1 MTDNDKVAS
10 YLRRAT
16 LDLRA
21 ARQRIHELEADP
33 IAIVSTACRLPG
45 GIDTPEGFWDVLAA
59 GEERLSGFP
68 EDRGWEL
75 AGLYHPDPDHPG
87 TTYVRK
93 GGFLERAGEF
103 DAAFFGISPRE
114 AAAMDPQQRLLLET
128 CWELVEH
135 AGLDPHALRGTETGV
150 FLGVARHGYGEAGG
164 LAEDTEGYAVTGA
177 APSVAS
183 GRIAYTLGL
192 EGPAI
197 TLDTACSSSLVALHL
212 AVTSLRRGECGMA
225 IVGGAAVMAGPEVF
239 IDFAR
244 QRALAPDGRSK
255 AFGAGADGFGF
266 GEGVAVLLLERLSD
280 AQRNGHTVHAVI
292 RGTGIN
298 QDGASNGLSAPSRT
312 AQRKV
317 IEQALANA
325 GVAPGDVDAVEA
337 HGTGTTLG
345 DPIEAHALLDT
356 YGQHHSTQRPLWL
369 GSAKSN
375 IGHTQAAAGAV
386 GVLKMVLALQH
397 ERLPRTLHAEEP
409 SPHIDWSSGA
419 VALLAEERDWPRGD
433 RPRYAAVSG
442 IGISGTNAHVV
453 LQEAPEPQETQET
466 QESGETGE
474 TGERTPQ
481 SVTPQ
486 SPVPLVVSA
495 RTDQALRAQAE
506 RLSAVVAD
514 TAVELPDLGF
524 SLATARARHEHR
536 AVVLAGSREAALLGM
551 REVAAGRARAQGTA
565 ESRGRSAVFLFPGQ
579 GSQWAGMAADLLA
592 WSPVFAEAIQACDE
606 AMAPWQDWSVAA
618 VLRQEPGAP
627 GLDRVDVVQPAL
639 FAVMVSLAAL
649 WRSYGVEPA
658 AVAGHSQGEIAAAH
672 VAGVLT
678 LEDAARLVVLRSRLL
693 RSVAGQGAMA
703 AVALDEAT
711 VRELIEPYADAVEVA
726 AVNGPASV
734 VVSGEPEAVR
744 SFVAACADQGVRAR
758 TIDVDYASHSAQM
771 EQVREELAEAL
782 RDLRPARARVPFY
795 STVTSRLM
803 EGGELDAHYWYR
815 NLREPVRFHDVVRL
829 LAAAHHDAFIEVSPH
844 PVLAATVEE
853 TLEAQGRE
861 AAEAVAVG
869 TLRRDAPG
877 PESFLTSVATAHV
890 RGVDVRWQPAFA
902 DARRIPLPA
911 YPFQR
916 KHYWTSAA
924 APARGG
930 AGEVTYRV
938 AWTPLTAAEG
948 ADPRGTWLVVTP
960 ADAPAW
966 AGPLVT
972 ALRDAGGTPLE
983 CVLEPGL
990 SRAEAGAAL
999 TAATA
1004 GTTGLRGV
1012 VSLLAADES
1021 DHRGRAGVPA
1031 GAVATLTLLQ
1041 ALGDVGVEAPLW
1053 CLTQGAVQTPE
1064 DDGIGSFAQ
1073 SAVHGLGR
1081 VAGLELGQRW
1091 GGVLDLP
1098 RDAAGAAGTT
1108 GADQALL
1115 DRVPG
1120 ILAGGRAVE
1129 DHLAVRADGLYGR
1142 RLVRAHQAA
1151 AAGGPG
1157 WRPHGTVLVTGA
1169 DSPIGERL
1177 AQWAADGGAEHLVL
1191 VGEAGEGLLS
1201 ALRDG
1206 TTTVTCCAADEDAL
1220 RAALEAA
1227 PYDVSTVLHAATR
1240 LEFGPVL
1247 ETDPEDF
1254 AATVH
1259 AKTGPALTLARVL
1272 EGRPVEREIHCSSV
1286 AGVWGGAG
1294 MAGYAA
1300 GSACLDA
1307 FAAHRRAQGHP
1318 STAVAWSP
1326 WALPDAPRTAA
1337 QPAAQRGLRGLT
1349 ADRALTAL
1357 QSVLDSGEIAVA
1369 VSDVDWPAF
1378 AAGYGA
1384 ARPTALFGEIAEAR
1398 EAAEPTA
1405 APAAPDSGPAAE
1417 LAAHLAGLPPAEQED
1432 LLITV
1437 VGEAT
1442 AAVLGHDSAQDV
1454 NGRRAFT
1461 ELGLD
1466 SLGAVQLRKRLAA
1479 ATGLRLPASL
1489 VFDHPTITRLARHLL
1504 SRLAAGPR
1512 PESTAVVPGTAAN
1525 AEQEPIAVVGIGCRF
1540 PGGIGSPEELWRAVV
1555 DGLDLTGELPRDRG
1569 WDLEA
1574 LCHPDP
1580 DHPGTSYADRG
1591 GFLTDAAGFDAEF
1604 FGITPR
1610 EALAMDPQ
1618 QRLMLEAAWE
1628 AVERGGID
1636 PEQLRGSRVGVFV
1649 GSNGQSYMP
1658 LLESEAARVEGY
1670 QGLGN
1675 SASVLSGRLA
1685 YVFGWQGPAITVDT
1699 ACSSSLV
1706 GIHLA
1711 MRALRGGECAMAL
1724 AGGVTVIS
1732 DPYTFVDFSR
1742 QRGLAADGRCKPFS
1756 AQADGFGLAEGAGA
1770 LLLEPLSRARELG
1783 HPVLAVL
1790 RGSAVNQDGAS
1801 NGLAA
1806 PNGPAQ
1812 EEVIRQALADAR
1824 LSAADIDVVEAHGTG
1839 TRLGD
1844 PIEAGALLATYGTDR
1859 ARPLALGS
1867 VKSNIGH
1874 TQAAAGV
1881 AGVIKMVLAMRHG
1894 VIPRSLHAE
1903 ELSPEIDWSAGT
1915 IQVQRENE
1923 DWPRGP
1929 RVRRAGVSSFG
1940 VSGTNAHLVLEEAPA
1955 DPAEPPADPAEAPA
1969 GSGLA
1974 AGAVAL
1980 PLSARTRS
1988 AVTAQARA
1996 LAELLRTSPQ
2006 TSLADTARTLAA
2018 GRARFDIRAAVLAD
2032 DREALCA
2039 ALDALAAGEAAADV
2053 VTPRTAA
2060 DRKAVLVFPGQ
2071 GSQWTGMAVDLLDH
2085 SEVFAASMAACAA
2098 ALAPYIDWDLLATLR
2113 GDGPKDAFER
2123 PDVVQPLLF
2132 AVMVSLAELWRAHG
2146 VEPAAVIGHSQGEIA
2161 AACVAGALTLDTAAK
2176 VVALRSKVLR
2186 ELNGQGGMASVT
2198 ASPDELEAALAPW
2211 DGRLSVAAV
2220 NGPRSLVV
2228 AGEAT
2233 ALDEFLASPQA
2244 EQMSPRRIAVGYG
2257 SHSPQVE
2264 QVEQQLADTL
2274 GTVQA
2279 RSAAVPFCS
2288 TVTGGPLDT
2297 AGLDAAYWYRNL
2309 RGTVRLDAAVRH
2321 LMGQGFDT
2329 FIEVSPHPVLLSGI
2343 EETAE
2348 DLGRD
2353 VVTRASLRR
2362 DRPGARTLLRNLLEA
2377 QADGLPVD
2385 LRPAVGP
2392 GGTAELPTYP
2402 FEHTHYWPRP
2412 RRSRGDAGALGMD
2425 AVAHPVLS
2433 TALEIPDGGYVLTG
2447 RIALGDQPWL
2457 ADHAVG
2463 GTPLFPGSALVDLAL
2478 TAGRHAGTPALEEL
2492 VLAAPLVLGP
2502 ATAVRVTVGAPADNG
2517 TRTVDVHARDARTPD
2532 APWTRHATGVLGEAA
2547 APPATSQ
2554 AWPPPG
2560 AEPID
2565 LEAAYARLAD
2575 RGYAYGP
2582 AFRALRAAWQR
2593 GEEVFAEAELPAA
2606 AGPAEADGGYLLHPV
2621 LLDAAAQTLGLS
2633 SLADREGVFLPFSW
2647 NGTTL
2652 YASGATTIRVTA
2664 APADGDAMSLSVT
2677 DPAGAPVAQVSAV
2690 TVRPADGT
2698 PRHGDGEETGA
2709 DDLYQLSWRP
2719 LPETG
2724 GTAVRCATV
2733 GGGLPELGKDHPD
2746 LAALAAAVAAGEPEP
2761 EAVYVQCRPW
2771 QAADPAGSVRESVL
2785 HAAGLVRDWLDAPER
2800 TGRLVFLTRRAV
2812 STGPADT
2819 GADPAQAA
2827 VWGLVRS
2834 AQAESPGNFV
2844 LVDLAD
2850 GDGTAP
2856 ADLVRIPAVLD
2867 HPQTAL
2873 RGDLALVPRLSST
2886 RAAAAL
2892 LPPRSPARLEPAG
2905 TSLDALAFT
2914 ATPDAG
2920 RQPGPGEVRVE
2931 LRATGVNF
2939 RDVLIALGMYPG
2951 AAVMGTE
2958 GAGVVTATGP
2968 DVTGITAGDR
2978 VMGLFEGAFGPVA
2991 VTDHRLVA
2999 PVPQGWST
3007 TEAAALPIAFT
3018 TAHYALH
3025 DLAGL
3030 RPGQTVLVHAAAT
3043 GVGMAAVRLARLA
3056 GAEVFATASPAKH
3069 DILRGLGL
3077 DDDHIASSREAGF
3090 GERFRS
3096 VSGGRGMD
3104 VVVNSLTGALLDESA
3119 ELLADGGAFVEM
3131 GKTDLRDPEQF
3142 RGRYL
3147 PFDLADAGPDRLGA
3161 ILSEVAALVTDGKV
3175 GRLPVTAWPLQRASA
3190 ALQHMST
3197 GRHTG
3202 KLVLVQPAPLDPD
3215 GTVLV
3220 TGGTGTLARLLARHL
3235 VTEHGV
3241 RHLLLLGRRGP
3252 AAPGAAQF
3260 EVELAG
3266 LGATVTTLAC
3276 DVSDRAALAAV
3287 LDGIPAAH
3295 PLTGVVHTAG
3305 VLADG
3310 LAASV
3315 GPDALAEVFAPKA
3328 DAAWHLHE
3336 LTQGRELS
3344 FFALFG
3350 SGASVLAGPGQG
3362 AYAAANAALDALARY
3377 RQARGL
3383 PATSLGWGLWEE
3395 ASGLTGALDERD
3407 TRRMARAGMRPLPTA
3422 RALALFDLAIR
3433 RGDPVLY
3440 PLRLD
3445 TSRPQGHSGS
3455 PEVLRGLLHTP
3466 LRQAAREQS
3475 GGDGLAARLAPL
3487 PRPDRLAAL
3496 TEAVRAQ
3503 AAAVAGYDTAESVP
3517 PGRPFRELG
3526 FDSLASVELRNR
3538 LGAAAGL
3545 RLPSTLVFDHPTPEA
3560 VAAYVDGRLFA
3571 DASGSPEA
3579 DPRRPGAAALEH
3591 LAALEAALDGWR
3603 DTTGVTE
3610 DAAGERRAIE
3620 ARLTALLGRWGATG
3634 GGGDSRTA
3642 VDDVDDEELFELL
3655 DQRFGEGNEGR

>member
-1 MTDNDKVAS
+1 MTDNDKVAT

-33 IAIVSTACRLPG
+33 IAIVGTACRLPG
-45 GIDTPEGFWDVLAA
+45 GIDTPEAFWDVLAA

-68 EDRGWEL
+68 DDRGWDL

-87 TTYVRK
+87 TTYVRT
-93 GGFLERAGEF
+93 GAFLERAGDF

-128 CWELVEH
+128 CWELAEN

-150 FLGVARHGYGEAGG
+150 FLGVARHGYGDARGA
-164 LAEDTEGYAVTGA
+164 AEDTEGYAVTGA

-212 AVTSLRRGECGMA
+212 AVASLRRGECRLA

-239 IDFAR
+239 VDFAR

-280 AQRNGHTVHAVI
+280 ARRNGHTVHAVV

-298 QDGASNGLSAPSRT
+298 QDGASNGLSAPSRA

-317 IEQALANA
+317 VEQALANA
-325 GVAPGDVDAVEA
+325 GVGPGEVDAVEA

-345 DPIEAHALLDT
+345 DPIEAHALLDA
-356 YGQHHSTQRPLWL
+356 YGRHHSPERPLWL

-386 GVLKMVLALQH
+386 GVLKMVLALRH

-409 SPHIDWSSGA
+409 SPHVDWSSGA
-419 VALLAEERDWPRGD
+419 LALLAEERPWPRGD
-433 RPRYAAVSG
+433 RPRYAAVSAF
-442 IGISGTNAHVV
+442 GISGTNAHVI
-453 LQEAPEPQETQET
+453 LQEAPEPQEA
-466 QESGETGE
+466 
-474 TGERTPQ
+474 GERAAPQ
-481 SVTPQ
+481 PVTPQ
-486 SPVPLVVSA
+486 RPVPLVVSA
-495 RTDQALRAQAE
+495 RSEQALRAQAE

-514 TAVELPDLGF
+514 PAVDLPDLGF
-524 SLATARARHEHR
+524 SLAVSRARHEHR
-536 AVVLAGSREAALLGM
+536 AVVLAGSRDSALPGM
-551 REVAAGRARAQGTA
+551 REVAAGRARLGGTV
-565 ESRGRSAVFLFPGQ
+565 ESGARSAVFLFPGQ
-579 GSQWAGMAADLLA
+579 GSQWAGMGADLLS
-592 WSPVFAEAIQACDE
+592 WSPVFDEAIRACDE

-672 VAGVLT
+672 VAGILT

-693 RSVAGQGAMA
+693 RSLAGQGAMA
-703 AVALDEAT
+703 AVALDEAA
-711 VRELIEPYADAVEVA
+711 VRDLLGPYGDGIEVA

-734 VVSGEPEAVR
+734 VVSGGPGAVR
-744 SFVAACADQGVRAR
+744 SFVAGCADRGVRAR

-771 EQVREELAEAL
+771 EQVREELVTAL
-782 RDLRPARARVPFY
+782 RDLRPARARVPFH
-795 STVTSRLM
+795 STVTCRLVDG
-803 EGGELDAHYWYR
+803 EELDAQYWYR
-815 NLREPVRFHDVVRL
+815 NLREPVRLHDAVRL
-829 LAAAHHDAFIEVSPH
+829 LAAGHHDTFIEVSPQ
-844 PVLAATVEE
+844 PVLAATVGE
-853 TLEAQGRE
+853 TLEAEGRE
-861 AAEAVAVG
+861 PGEAVALG
-869 TLRRDAPG
+869 TLRRGTPG
-877 PESFLTSVATAHV
+877 PESFLTSVASAHV
-890 RGVDVRWQPAFA
+890 AGVDVRWQPAFA
-902 DARRIPLPA
+902 DARRVPLPT

-916 KHYWTSAA
+916 RHYWTSAA
-924 APARGG
+924 APARG
-930 AGEVTYRV
+930 AGGVTYRV
-938 AWTPLTAAEG
+938 AWTPLPAAEG
-948 ADPRGTWLVVTP
+948 ADARGTWLVVTP
-960 ADAPAW
+960 AAAPAW
-966 AGPLVT
+966 AGPLLT
-972 ALRDAGGTPLE
+972 ALRDGGGTPLE
-983 CVLEPGL
+983 CVLGPDAD
-990 SRAEAGAAL
+990 RAGAAAAL

-1012 VSLLAADES
+1012 LSLLAADES

-1041 ALGDVGVEAPLW
+1041 ALGDAGVEAPLW

-1073 SAVHGLGR
+1073 CAVHGLGR

-1091 GGVLDLP
+1091 GGVVDLP
-1098 RDAAGAAGTT
+1098 RDADEAGG
-1108 GADQALL
+1108 ALL
-1115 DRVPG
+1115 ARVPG
-1120 ILAGGRAVE
+1120 ILAGGRAAE
-1129 DHLAVRADGLYGR
+1129 DHLAVRAGGLYGR
-1142 RLVRAHQAA
+1142 RLVRAHTPAA
-1151 AAGGPG
+1151 EEGDG

-1169 DSPIGERL
+1169 DSPIGQRL
-1177 AQWAADGGAEHLVL
+1177 ARWAADGGADHLIL
-1191 VGEAGEGLLS
+1191 VGEADEELLS
-1201 ALRDG
+1201 ALRESG
-1206 TTTVTCCAADEDAL
+1206 TTVTRSAADEDAL
-1220 RAALEAA
+1220 RAAVEAA
-1227 PYDVSTVLHAATR
+1227 PHDVTAVLHAATR
-1240 LEFGPVL
+1240 LEFAPVL
-1247 ETDPEDF
+1247 ETDPDDF

-1259 AKTGPALTLARVL
+1259 AKTGPALALSRVL
-1272 EGRPVEREIHCSSV
+1272 AGRPVEREIHCSSV

-1294 MAGYAA
+1294 MSGYAA

-1326 WALPDAPRTAA
+1326 WTLPDAPRGTAG
-1337 QPAAQRGLRGLT
+1337 PAAQRGLRGLT

-1357 QSVLDSGEIAVA
+1357 RSVLDSGESAVA

-1384 ARPTALFGEIAEAR
+1384 VRPTALFAEIAEAR
-1398 EAAEPTA
+1398 EAAAPAA
-1405 APAAPDSGPAAE
+1405 APAGPGSGPAAA
-1417 LAAHLAGLPPAEQED
+1417 LTARLTGLSPAEQEKE
-1432 LLITV
+1432 LITV

-1442 AAVLGHDSAQDV
+1442 AAVLGHDSARDV
-1454 NGRRAFT
+1454 GGRRAFT

-1489 VFDHPTITRLARHLL
+1489 VFDHPTVTRLARHLL
-1504 SRLAAGPR
+1504 SRLAVGPGG
-1512 PESTAVVPGTAAN
+1512 ENTAVATGNARNTRDTRN
-1525 AEQEPIAVVGIGCRF
+1525 AEQEPIAVVAMGCRF

-1555 DGLDLTGELPRDRG
+1555 DGRDLTSELPRDRG

-1580 DHPGTSYADRG
+1580 GHPGTSYADRG

-1618 QRLMLEAAWE
+1618 QRLMLEVAWE
-1628 AVERGGID
+1628 TVERGGID
-1636 PEQLRGSRVGVFV
+1636 PELLRGSRVGVFV

-1756 AQADGFGLAEGAGA
+1756 ARADGFGLAEGAGA

-1844 PIEAGALLATYGTDR
+1844 PIEAGALLATYGAER
-1859 ARPLALGS
+1859 GRPLALGS

-1881 AGVIKMVLAMRHG
+1881 AGVIKTVLAMRHG
-1894 VIPRSLHAE
+1894 VLPRSLHAE

-1915 IQVQRENE
+1915 IRVQRENE
-1923 DWPRGP
+1923 DWPRGA

-1940 VSGTNAHLVLEEAPA
+1940 VSGTNAHVVLEEAPA
-1955 DPAEPPADPAEAPA
+1955 DPAAPGGPA
-1969 GSGLA
+1969 GRPA
-1974 AGAVAL
+1974 AGALTADAVAL

-1988 AVTAQARA
+1988 ALAAQARA
-1996 LAELLRTSPQ
+1996 LAELLRTSPG
-2006 TSLADTARTLAA
+2006 TSLADTARTLAS
-2018 GRARFDIRAAVLAD
+2018 GRARFDIRAGVLGD
-2032 DREALCA
+2032 DRESVCA
-2039 ALDALAAGEAAADV
+2039 ALDALAAGETVADV
-2053 VTPRTAA
+2053 VPPRTAA
-2060 DRKAVLVFPGQ
+2060 ARRAVLVFPGQ
-2071 GSQWTGMAVDLLDH
+2071 GSQWAGMAGDLLER
-2085 SEVFAASMAACAA
+2085 SAVFAASMAACAA
-2098 ALAPYIDWDLLATLR
+2098 ALAPYTDFDLLATVR
-2113 GDGPKDAFER
+2113 GDGPEDALTR
-2123 PDVVQPLLF
+2123 PDVLQPLLF

-2146 VEPAAVIGHSQGEIA
+2146 VEPAAVVGHSQGEIA

-2186 ELNGQGGMASVT
+2186 ELTGQGGMASVT
-2198 ASPDELEAALAPW
+2198 ASPDELGTALTPW

-2233 ALDEFLASPQA
+2233 ALEEFLASPRA
-2244 EQMSPRRIAVGYG
+2244 AGMNPRRIAVGYG

-2264 QVEQQLADTL
+2264 RVERQLADAL
-2274 GTVQA
+2274 GTVDA

-2288 TVTGGPLDT
+2288 TVTAGPLDT

-2309 RGTVRLDAAVRH
+2309 RGTVRLEEAVRH
-2321 LMGQGFDT
+2321 LLDQGFDT
-2329 FIEVSPHPVLLSGI
+2329 FVEVSPHPVLLPGI

-2348 DLGRD
+2348 SLGRD
-2353 VVTRASLRR
+2353 VVTLASLRR
-2362 DRPGARTLLRNLLEA
+2362 DRPGARTFLRSLLQAR
-2377 QADGLPVD
+2377 ADGLPVD
-2385 LRPAVGP
+2385 LGPAVGP

-2402 FEHTHYWPRP
+2402 FEHTSYWPRP
-2412 RRSRGDAGALGMD
+2412 RRTRGDATALGMD

-2433 TALEIPDGGYVLTG
+2433 TALEVPDGGYVLTG

-2463 GTPLFPGSALVDLAL
+2463 GTTLFPGSALVDLAL
-2478 TAGRHAGTPALEEL
+2478 TAGRHAGTPAVEEL
-2492 VLAAPLVLGP
+2492 VLSAPLVPGP
-2502 ATAVRVTVGAPADNG
+2502 ATAVRVTVGAAAPDG
-2517 TRTVDVHARDARTPD
+2517 TRTVDVHARDTRTPD
-2532 APWTRHATGVLGEAA
+2532 AAWTHHATGLLGEAA
-2547 APPATSQ
+2547 APPTAPET
-2554 AWPPPG
+2554 WPP
-2560 AEPID
+2560 ADARPID
-2565 LEAAYARLAD
+2565 LDAAYARLAD

-2593 GEEVFAEAELPAA
+2593 GEEVYAEAGLPAA
-2606 AGPAEADGGYLLHPV
+2606 AQAPTAGGRDAAGPPAAGDEGYLLHPV

-2633 SLADREGVFLPFSW
+2633 PLAGREGAFLPFSW
-2647 NGTTL
+2647 SGTTL
-2652 YASGATTIRVTA
+2652 YASGATTVRVTA
-2664 APADGDAMSLSVT
+2664 APVGDDAMSLSVT
-2677 DPAGAPVAQVSAV
+2677 DPTGAPVARVGAL
-2690 TVRPADGT
+2690 TVRPADGA
-2698 PRHGDGEETGA
+2698 PRHGDGQEAGA

-2719 LPETG
+2719 LPETSAA
-2724 GTAVRCATV
+2724 AVSCATL
-2733 GGGLPELGKDHPD
+2733 GGGLPGLGKDHPD

-2761 EAVYVQCRPW
+2761 DAVFVRCRPW
-2771 QAADPAGSVRESVL
+2771 RAADPAASVRESVL
-2785 HAAGLVRDWLDAPER
+2785 HAAGLVRAWLDAPER
-2800 TGRLVFLTRRAV
+2800 AGRLVFVTRHAV

-2819 GADPAQAA
+2819 ETDPAQAA

-2834 AQAESPGNFV
+2834 AQAESPGHFV
-2844 LVDLAD
+2844 LVDLA
-2850 GDGTAP
+2850 GDDTDP
-2856 ADLVRIPAVLD
+2856 AVLARFPAVLD
-2867 HPQTAL
+2867 HPQLAL
-2873 RGDLALVPRLSST
+2873 RGGLACVPRLSST
-2886 RAAAAL
+2886 RAATAL
-2892 LPPRSPARLEPAG
+2892 LPPRTPARLEPAG
-2905 TSLDALAFT
+2905 DSLDALRFA
-2914 ATPDAG
+2914 AAPDAG

-2939 RDVLIALGMYPG
+2939 RDVMIALGMYPG

-2968 DVTGITAGDR
+2968 DVTGVTVGDR

-2991 VTDHRLVA
+2991 VTDHRLVV
-2999 PVPQGWST
+2999 PVPEGWST

-3030 RPGQTVLVHAAAT
+3030 RPGQTVLVHSAAT

-3069 DILRGLGL
+3069 GVLRRLGL
-3077 DDDHIASSREAGF
+3077 DDDHIASSREPGF
-3090 GERFRS
+3090 GQRFRS
-3096 VSGGRGMD
+3096 AGGGRGMD
-3104 VVVNSLTGALLDESA
+3104 VVLNSLTGALLDESA
-3119 ELLADGGAFVEM
+3119 RLLADGGAFVEM
-3131 GKTDLRDPEQF
+3131 GKTDLRDPERF

-3161 ILSEVAALVTDGKV
+3161 ILAEAAALAAG
-3175 GRLPVTAWPLQRASA
+3175 GQAGPLPVTAWPLQRASA

-3235 VTEHGV
+3235 VTRHGV

-3252 AAPGAAQF
+3252 AAPGAARF
-3260 EVELAG
+3260 EAELG
-3266 LGATVTTLAC
+3266 ELGAAVTTLAC
-3276 DVSDRAALAAV
+3276 DVSDRAALAAA
-3287 LDGIPAAH
+3287 LDGIPAEH

-3310 LAASV
+3310 LASSV
-3315 GPDALAEVFAPKA
+3315 GQEELAEVLAPKA

-3336 LTQGRELS
+3336 LTEGRELS

-3407 TRRMARAGMRPLPTA
+3407 TRRMARAGMLPLPTE
-3422 RALALFDLAIR
+3422 RALALFDLALR

-3445 TSRPQGHSGS
+3445 TSRPEGPDGA

-3466 LRQAAREQS
+3466 LRRAAREPS

-3487 PRPDRLAAL
+3487 PRPGRLAAL

-3503 AAAVAGYDTAESVP
+3503 AAAVAGYDTADAVP
-3517 PGRPFRELG
+3517 PGRHFKDLG

-3538 LGAAAGL
+3538 LGSAVGL

-3560 VAAYVDGRLFA
+3560 VAAYVDGRLFP
-3571 DASGSPEA
+3571 DASGAPEA
-3579 DPRRPGAAALEH
+3579 DPPGPAAEALGH

-3603 DTTGVTE
+3603 DAAG
-3610 DAAGERRAIE
+3610 DAAGERGAIE
-3620 ARLTALLGRWGATG
+3620 ARLTALLGRWSAT

-3642 VDDVDDEELFELL
+3642 VDDVDDEELFALL

>member
-1 MTDNDKVAS
+1 MTNDNDKVAS

-21 ARQRIHELEADP
+21 ARQRIQELEADP
-33 IAIVSTACRLPG
+33 IAIVGTACRLPG

-59 GEERLSGFP
+59 GEERLSRFP
-68 EDRGWEL
+68 DDRGWDL
-75 AGLYHPDPDHPG
+75 TGLYHPDPDHPG
-87 TTYVRK
+87 TTYVRT
-93 GGFLERAGEF
+93 GGFLERAGDF

-128 CWELVEH
+128 CWELVEN

-150 FLGVARHGYGEAGG
+150 FLGVARHGYGDAAGS
-164 LAEDTEGYAVTGA
+164 AEDAEGYTVTGV

-212 AVTSLRRGECGMA
+212 AVASLRRGECATA

-244 QRALAPDGRSK
+244 QRALAADGRSK
-255 AFGAGADGFGF
+255 AFGATADGFGF

-280 AQRNGHTVHAVI
+280 ARRNGHTVHAVVH
-292 RGTGIN
+292 GTGIN
-298 QDGASNGLSAPSRT
+298 QDGASNGLSAPSRA

-325 GVAPGDVDAVEA
+325 GIAPGDVDAVEA

-356 YGQHHSTQRPLWL
+356 YGRHRDARRPLWL

-375 IGHTQAAAGAV
+375 IGHTQGAAGAV
-386 GVLKMVLALQH
+386 GILKMVLALRH
-397 ERLPRTLHAEEP
+397 ERLPRTLHAQEP
-409 SPHIDWSSGA
+409 SPHVDWSSGA
-419 VALLAEERDWPRGD
+419 VALLAEEQHWPRGD
-433 RPRYAAVSG
+433 RPRYAAVSAF
-442 IGISGTNAHVV
+442 GISGTNAHVV
-453 LQEAPEPQETQET
+453 LGEAPEAQAAEPP
-466 QESGETGE
+466 ETG
-474 TGERTPQ
+474 TPA
-481 SVTPQ
+481 STPHG
-486 SPVPLVVSA
+486 PVPLVVSA
-495 RTDQALRAQAE
+495 RTDEALRAQAR

-514 TAVELPDLGF
+514 ETVQLADLGL
-524 SLATARARHEHR
+524 SLAVDRARHEHR
-536 AVVLAGSREAALLGM
+536 AVVLAGTREAAALGIG
-551 REVAAGRARAQGTA
+551 EVADGRARIRGTV
-565 ESRGRSAVFLFPGQ
+565 ESGGRSAVFLFPGQ
-579 GSQWAGMAADLLA
+579 GSQWAGMGADLLE
-592 WSPVFAEAIQACDE
+592 WSPVFAESIRACDA

-672 VAGVLT
+672 VAGILT
-678 LEDAARLVVLRSRLL
+678 LEDAARLIVLRSRLL

-703 AVALDEAT
+703 AVALDETA
-711 VRELIEPYADAVEVA
+711 VRELIAPYGGAVEVA
-726 AVNGPASV
+726 AVNGPAAV
-734 VVSGEPEAVR
+734 VVSGEPDAVHAL
-744 SFVAACADQGVRAR
+744 VAACAEQGVRAR
-758 TIDVDYASHSAQM
+758 AIDVDYASHSAQM
-771 EQVREELAEAL
+771 DQVRDELADATREL
-782 RDLRPARARVPFY
+782 KPGRAQVAFY
-795 STVTSRLM
+795 STVTGRPM
-803 EGGELDAHYWYR
+803 RGEELDASYWYR
-815 NLREPVRFHDVVRL
+815 NLREPVRLHDVVEL
-829 LAAAHHDAFIEVSPH
+829 AAAAHHDAFLEISPH

-853 TLEAQGRE
+853 TLDARGRE
-861 AAEAVAVG
+861 PGDSVVVG
-869 TLRRDAPG
+869 TLRRAAPG
-877 PESFLTSVATAHV
+877 PESFLASLASAHV
-890 RGVDVRWQPAFA
+890 AGVDVRWQPAFPG
-902 DARRIPLPA
+902 ARHVPLPT

-916 KHYWTSAA
+916 KHYWTSVA
-924 APARGG
+924 APARGAGDVTYGEAWQPLPAQGRTEPDG
-930 AGEVTYRV
+930 AG
-938 AWTPLTAAEG
+938 
-948 ADPRGTWLVVTP
+948 GTWLVVTP
-960 ADAPAW
+960 PTAPAF
-966 AGPLVT
+966 AAPLT
-972 ALRDAGGTPLE
+972 AALREAGGTPLT
-983 CVLEPGL
+983 CVLDPDQD
-990 SRAEAGAAL
+990 RAAATAAV

-1004 GTTGLRGV
+1004 GSTALRGV

-1021 DHRGRAGVPA
+1021 DHRGLTGVPA

-1041 ALGDVGVEAPLW
+1041 ALGDAGVEAPLW
-1053 CLTQGAVQTPE
+1053 CLTQGAARTPA
-1064 DDGIGSFAQ
+1064 DDAATGSFAQ
-1073 SAVHGLGR
+1073 AAVHGLGR

-1098 RDAAGAAGTT
+1098 PGAVAEPLV
-1108 GADQALL
+1108 A
-1115 DRVPG
+1115 RVPG
-1120 ILAGGRAVE
+1120 ILAGAPAAE
-1129 DHLAVRADGLYGR
+1129 DQLALRDDHVYGR
-1142 RLVRAHQAA
+1142 RLVRTALP
-1151 AAGGPG
+1151 AGAEPAP
-1157 WRPHGTVLVTGA
+1157 RPHGTVVVTGA
-1169 DSPIGERL
+1169 DSPIGQRL
-1177 AQWAADGGAEHLVL
+1177 ARWAADAGAGHLVL
-1191 VGEAGEGLLS
+1191 VGEADEELIG

-1206 TTTVTCCAADEDAL
+1206 GTTVTRCTAGEDAL
-1220 RAALEAA
+1220 RAAVEAA
-1227 PYDVSTVLHAATR
+1227 PHAVSTVLHAATR
-1240 LEFGPVL
+1240 TQFGPVL

-1272 EGRPVEREIHCSSV
+1272 AGQPVEQEIHCSSV

-1307 FAAHRRAQGHP
+1307 FAAHRRAAGHP
-1318 STAVAWSP
+1318 SVAVAWSP
-1326 WALPDAPRTAA
+1326 WALPDAPEVPGALEVPGAPDAA
-1337 QPAAQRGLRGLT
+1337 RPVAQRGLRALT
-1349 ADRALTAL
+1349 ADRALTVL
-1357 QSVLDSGEIAVA
+1357 ESVLDARATAVA

-1378 AAGYGA
+1378 AAGRRA
-1384 ARPTALFGEIAEAR
+1384 VRPTALFAEIAEAR
-1398 EAAEPTA
+1398 ETPEPA
-1405 APAAPDSGPAAE
+1405 APATGPDSGPAGE
-1417 LAAHLAGLPPAEQED
+1417 LAAKLTALSPAEQED
-1432 LLITV
+1432 LLVGV
-1437 VGEAT
+1437 VAEAT
-1442 AAVLGHDSAQDV
+1442 AAVLGHDSAHDV

-1466 SLGAVQLRKRLAA
+1466 SLGTVQLRKRLAA
-1479 ATGLRLPASL
+1479 ATGMRLPASL
-1489 VFDHPTITRLARHLL
+1489 VFDHPTVTRLARHLL
-1504 SRLAAGPR
+1504 SLLATGPR
-1512 PESTAVVPGTAAN
+1512 PDDPAGATTGTAPL
-1525 AEQEPIAVVGIGCRF
+1525 AEQEPIAVVGMGCRF
-1540 PGGIGSPEELWRAVV
+1540 PGGIASPDDLWRAVA
-1555 DGLDLTGELPRDRG
+1555 DGRDLTGGLPRDRG
-1569 WDLEA
+1569 WDLAA
-1574 LCHPDP
+1574 LVHPDP
-1580 DHPGTSYADRG
+1580 DHPGTSYSDRG
-1591 GFLTDAAGFDAEF
+1591 GFLTDAAGFDADF

-1618 QRLMLEAAWE
+1618 QRLMLEVAWE

-1636 PEQLRGSRVGVFV
+1636 PDQLRGSRVGVFV

-1685 YVFGWQGPAITVDT
+1685 YVFGWQGPALTVDT

-1711 MRALRGGECAMAL
+1711 IRALRSGECTMAL

-1742 QRGLAADGRCKPFS
+1742 QRGLAADGRCKPF
-1756 AQADGFGLAEGAGA
+1756 AAGADGFGLAEGAGA
-1770 LLLEPLSRARELG
+1770 LLLEPLSKALESG

-1812 EEVIRQALADAR
+1812 EAVIRQALADAR
-1824 LSAADIDVVEAHGTG
+1824 LSAADVDAVEAHGTG

-1844 PIEAGALLATYGTDR
+1844 PIEAGALQATYGKDR
-1859 ARPLALGS
+1859 QRPLALGS

-1881 AGVIKMVLAMRHG
+1881 AGVIKTVLALRHG
-1894 VIPRSLHAE
+1894 VLPSSLHAE

-1915 IQVQRENE
+1915 VEVQRENA

-1940 VSGTNAHLVLEEAPA
+1940 VSGTNAHVLVEEAPDAPAPDAA
-1955 DPAEPPADPAEAPA
+1955 DPDRLPA
-1969 GSGLA
+1969 GHGLA
-1974 AGAVAL
+1974 ADSVAL
-1980 PLSARTRS
+1980 PLAARTP
-1988 AVTAQARA
+1988 AALAAQARE
-1996 LAELLRTSPQ
+1996 LAQLLRTAPQ
-2006 TSLADTARTLAA
+2006 IPLADTARTLAA
-2018 GRARFDIRAAVLAD
+2018 GRARFDVRAGVVGD
-2032 DREALCA
+2032 DRAALCA
-2039 ALDALAAGEAAADV
+2039 ALDALAAGEAAGDV
-2053 VTPRTAA
+2053 VPPRTAA
-2060 DRKAVLVFPGQ
+2060 DRRAVLVFPGQ
-2071 GSQWTGMAVDLLDH
+2071 GSQWDGMARDLLDR
-2085 SEVFAASMAACAA
+2085 SEVFAASMEQCAT
-2098 ALAPYIDWDLLATLR
+2098 ALAPYTDWDLLATLR
-2113 GDGPKDAFER
+2113 GAGPEDAYER

-2132 AVMVSLAELWRAHG
+2132 AVMVSLARLWQAHG
-2146 VEPAAVIGHSQGEIA
+2146 VQPAAVVGHSQGEIA

-2186 ELNGQGGMASVT
+2186 ALDGQGGMASVT
-2198 ASPDELEAALAPW
+2198 GAPDEIEAALAPW

-2233 ALDEFLASPQA
+2233 ALDAFVRSPRA
-2244 EQMSPRRIAVGYG
+2244 EGLSPRRIAVGYG

-2264 QVEQQLADTL
+2264 RIERQLADEL
-2274 GTVQA
+2274 GTIEA
-2279 RSAAVPFCS
+2279 RSAAVPFFS
-2288 TVTGGPLDT
+2288 TVTGDLLDT

-2309 RGTVRLDAAVRH
+2309 RGTVRLDDAVRQSTA
-2321 LMGQGFDT
+2321 QGFDT
-2329 FIEVSPHPVLLSGI
+2329 FVEVSPHPVLLPGI
-2343 EETAE
+2343 QGTAD

-2353 VVTRASLRR
+2353 DVVTLASLRR
-2362 DRPGARTLLRNLLEA
+2362 DRPGPRTFLRGLLEA
-2377 QADGLPVD
+2377 RAAGLPVD
-2385 LRPAVGP
+2385 LTPATGP
-2392 GGTAELPTYP
+2392 GGTATGLPTYP
-2402 FEHTHYWPRP
+2402 FEHTAYWPRP
-2412 RRSRGDAGALGMD
+2412 RRARGDAAALGMD
-2425 AVAHPVLS
+2425 PVAHPVLS
-2433 TALEIPDGGYVLTG
+2433 TALETPDGGHVLTG
-2447 RIALGDQPWL
+2447 RIVLGNQPWL

-2463 GTPLFPGSALVDLAL
+2463 GRTLLPGSALVDLAL
-2478 TAGRHAGTPALEEL
+2478 TAGRHAGTPAVEEL
-2492 VLAAPLVLGP
+2492 VLSAPLELGP
-2502 ATAVRVTVGAPADNG
+2502 ATAVRVTVGAADPNG
-2517 TRTVDVHARDARTPD
+2517 TRTVDVHARDAGGPD
-2532 APWTRHATGVLGEAA
+2532 TPWTRHATGVLGEAA
-2547 APPATSQ
+2547 APPEAPA
-2554 AWPPPG
+2554 AWPPPD
-2560 AEPID
+2560 ARPLD
-2565 LEAAYARLAD
+2565 VDAAYARLAD

-2593 GEEVFAEAELPAA
+2593 GDEVFAEAELPAA
-2606 AGPAEADGGYLLHPV
+2606 AGPDGTGDAGYPLHPV

-2633 SLADREGVFLPFSW
+2633 SLADREGSFLPFSW
-2647 NGTTL
+2647 SGTTL
-2652 YASGATTIRVTA
+2652 YASGATAVRVTA
-2664 APADGDAMSLSVT
+2664 VPADGAAMSLTVT
-2677 DPAGAPVAQVSAV
+2677 DPTGAPVAQVGAV
-2690 TVRPADGT
+2690 TVRPAGGA
-2698 PRHGDGEETGA
+2698 PRHGDAEEAGA
-2709 DDLYQLSWRP
+2709 DDLYRLSWRP
-2719 LPETG
+2719 LPRTDD
-2724 GTAVRCATV
+2724 AVARCATV
-2733 GGGLPELGKDHPD
+2733 GGGLPGLGKDHPD
-2746 LAALAAAVAAGEPEP
+2746 LAALDAAVATGEPEP
-2761 EAVYVQCRPW
+2761 DAVFVRCLPW
-2771 QAADPAGSVRESVL
+2771 RADDPAGSVRESVL
-2785 HAAGLVRDWLDAPER
+2785 HAAGLVRAWLDAPQR
-2800 TGRLVFLTRRAV
+2800 TGRLVFLTRHAV
-2812 STGPADT
+2812 AAGPADT
-2819 GADPAQAA
+2819 AADPAQAA

-2834 AQAESPGNFV
+2834 AQAESPGTFA
-2844 LVDLAD
+2844 LVDCTAD
-2850 GDGTAP
+2850 P
-2856 ADLVRIPAVLD
+2856 AALVRFPAVLD
-2867 HPQTAL
+2867 HPQVAL
-2873 RGDLALVPRLSST
+2873 RGDLALVPRLAAT
-2886 RAAAAL
+2886 RGAAAL
-2892 LPPRSPARLEPAG
+2892 LPPRTPARLEPTG
-2905 TSLDALAFT
+2905 SSLDALAF
-2914 ATPDAG
+2914 AAAPDAG

-2968 DVTGITAGDR
+2968 GVTGIAVGDR

-2991 VTDHRLVA
+2991 VTDHRLVV
-2999 PVPQGWST
+2999 PVPRGWSS
-3007 TEAAALPIAFT
+3007 TEAAALPIVFT

-3030 RPGQTVLVHAAAT
+3030 RPGQAVLVHAAAT
-3043 GVGMAAVRLARLA
+3043 GVGLAAVRLARLA

-3069 DILRGLGL
+3069 DVLRGLGL
-3077 DDDHIASSREAGF
+3077 DDDHIASSREPGF

-3096 VSGGRGMD
+3096 FRGGRGMD

-3119 ELLADGGAFVEM
+3119 GLLADGGAFVEM
-3131 GKTDLRDPEQF
+3131 GKTDPREPDRFP
-3142 RGRYL
+3142 GRYL

-3161 ILSEVAALVTDGKV
+3161 ILTEIAARVADGSI

-3252 AAPGAAQF
+3252 AAPGAARF
-3260 EVELAG
+3260 EEELAA
-3266 LGATVTTLAC
+3266 LGATVTTLGC
-3276 DVSDRAALAAV
+3276 DVADRAALAAAI
-3287 LDGIPAAH
+3287 DGIPAEH

-3310 LAASV
+3310 LAADLR
-3315 GPDALAEVFAPKA
+3315 PDALAAVLAPKA
-3328 DAAWHLHE
+3328 DAAWQLHD
-3336 LTQGRELS
+3336 LTAQRELS

-3362 AYAAANAALDALARY
+3362 AYAAANAALDALARH

-3395 ASGLTGALDERD
+3395 ASGLTGSLDERD
-3407 TRRMARAGMRPLPTA
+3407 ARRMARSGMRPLPTA

-3433 RGDPVLY
+3433 RGDPVLF
-3440 PLRLD
+3440 PLHLD
-3445 TSRPQGHSGS
+3445 TSREQEPDAV
-3455 PEVLRGLLHTP
+3455 PEVLRGLLHAP
-3466 LRQAAREQS
+3466 LRRAAAAPT
-3475 GGDGLAARLAPL
+3475 GAGLAARLAPL
-3487 PRPDRLAAL
+3487 PRTERIAAL

-3503 AAAVAGYDTAESVP
+3503 AAAVAGYDTAESVA
-3517 PGRPFRELG
+3517 PGRQFKDLG

-3538 LGAAAGL
+3538 LGTAVGL

-3571 DASGSPEA
+3571 DAPGGAET
-3579 DPRRPGAAALEH
+3579 DPRRPVIEH
-3591 LAALEAALDGWR
+3591 LNALEAALDGWHDSTR
-3603 DTTGVTE
+3603 DAPATAET
-3610 DAAGERRAIE
+3610 AGQRRAIE
-3620 ARLTALLGRWGATG
+3620 ARLTALLGRWSAAGGTETGTAAGAVG
-3634 GGGDSRTA
+3634 
-3642 VDDVDDEELFELL
+3642 VIDDADDEELFELL

>member
-68 EDRGWEL
+68 DDRGWDL
-75 AGLYHPDPDHPG
+75 TGLYHPDPDHPG
-87 TTYVRK
+87 TTYVRT
-93 GGFLERAGEF
+93 GAFLERAGDF

-114 AAAMDPQQRLLLET
+114 ATAMDPQQRLLLET
-128 CWELVEH
+128 CWELVEN
-135 AGLDPHALRGTETGV
+135 AGLDPHTLRGTETGV
-150 FLGVARHGYGEAGG
+150 FLGVARHGYGDAGG
-164 LAEDTEGYAVTGA
+164 PSEDAEGYTVTGV

-212 AVTSLRRGECGMA
+212 AVASLRRGECGLA

-244 QRALAPDGRSK
+244 QRALAFDGRSK

-280 AQRNGHTVHAVI
+280 ARRNGHTVHAVV

-298 QDGASNGLSAPSRT
+298 QDGASNGLSAPSRA

-325 GVAPGDVDAVEA
+325 GVAPGEVDAVEA
-337 HGTGTTLG
+337 HGTGTALG

-356 YGQHHSTQRPLWL
+356 YGRNRSAQQPLWL

-375 IGHTQAAAGAV
+375 IGHTQGAAGAV
-386 GVLKMVLALQH
+386 GVLKMVLALRH
-397 ERLPRTLHAEEP
+397 ERLPRTLHVEEA
-409 SPHIDWSSGA
+409 SPHVDWSSGA
-419 VALLAEERDWPRGD
+419 VALLAKERDWRRGE
-433 RPRYAAVSG
+433 RPRYAAVSAF
-442 IGISGTNAHVV
+442 GISGTNAHVV
-453 LQEAPEPQETQET
+453 LQEAPEPQEAEA
-466 QESGETGE
+466 
-474 TGERTPQ
+474 RANPQ
-481 SVTPQ
+481 AVTPQ
-486 SPVPLVVSA
+486 HPVPLVVSA
-495 RTDQALRAQAE
+495 RTEEALRAQAQ

-514 TAVELPDLGF
+514 TAVELPDLAF

-536 AVVLAGSREAALLGM
+536 AVVLAGSRESALQGM
-551 REVAAGRARAQGTA
+551 REVADGGARLRGSV
-565 ESRGRSAVFLFPGQ
+565 ESGGRSAVFLFPGQ
-579 GSQWAGMAADLLA
+579 GSQWAGMGADLLA
-592 WSPVFAEAIQACDE
+592 WSPVFAEAIEACDE

-618 VLRQEPGAP
+618 VLRQDPGAP

-658 AVAGHSQGEIAAAH
+658 AVAGHSQGEIAAAY
-672 VAGVLT
+672 VAGALT

-693 RSVAGQGAMA
+693 RSLAGQGAMA
-703 AVALDEAT
+703 AVALDEAA
-711 VRELIEPYADAVEVA
+711 VLEMLRPYPGAVEVA

-734 VVSGEPEAVR
+734 VVSGEPEAVH
-744 SFVAACADQGVRAR
+744 SFVAACAERGVRAR

-782 RDLRPARARVPFY
+782 RELRPGRARVPFY
-795 STVTSRLM
+795 STVTCRPM
-803 EGGELDAHYWYR
+803 EGEELDAPYWYR
-815 NLREPVRFHDVVRL
+815 NLREPVRLHDVVRL
-829 LAAAHHDAFIEVSPH
+829 LADAHHDTFIEVSPH

-853 TLEAQGRE
+853 TLEAPGLEPGE
-861 AAEAVAVG
+861 ALAVG
-869 TLRRDAPG
+869 TLRRGTPG
-877 PESFLTSVATAHV
+877 PESFLASVAGAHV
-890 RGVDVRWQPAFA
+890 FGVDVRWEPAFA
-902 DARRIPLPA
+902 DARRVPLPT
-911 YPFQR
+911 YPFR
-916 KHYWTSAA
+916 RRHYWTSAA
-924 APARGG
+924 APARG
-930 AGEVTYRV
+930 AGDVTYRV
-938 AWTPLTAAEG
+938 AWTPLPAVQPAA
-948 ADPRGTWLVVTP
+948 AHGTWLVVTP
-960 ADAPAW
+960 AAAPAW
-966 AGPLVT
+966 AAPLMA
-972 ALRDAGGTPLE
+972 ALRDAGATPLE
-983 CVLEPGL
+983 CVLDPDL
-990 SRAEAGAAL
+990 DRAEAAAAL
-999 TAATA
+999 GVATA
-1004 GTTGLRGV
+1004 GVTGLRGAL
-1012 VSLLAADES
+1012 SLLAADES
-1021 DHRGRAGVPA
+1021 DHRGRAGVPT

-1041 ALGDVGVEAPLW
+1041 ALGDAGVEAPLW
-1053 CLTQGAVQTPE
+1053 CLTQGAVQTSE

-1081 VAGLELGQRW
+1081 VAALELGQRW

-1098 RDAAGAAGTT
+1098 RDVDT
-1108 GADQALL
+1108 ADGGLL
-1115 DRVPG
+1115 ARVPG
-1120 ILAGGRAVE
+1120 ILAGAHAGE
-1129 DHLAVRADGLYGR
+1129 DHLAVRADALYGR
-1142 RLVRAHQAA
+1142 RLVRARTQTAP
-1151 AAGGPG
+1151 GGPA
-1157 WRPHGTVLVTGA
+1157 RRLHGSVLVTGA

-1177 AQWAADGGAEHLVL
+1177 ARWAADGGADHLVL
-1191 VGEAGEGLLS
+1191 VGEAGEELLS

-1206 TTTVTCCAADEDAL
+1206 GTTVTRCAADEDAV
-1220 RAALEAA
+1220 RAAVEAA
-1227 PYDVSTVLHAATR
+1227 PYEVGTVVHAATR

-1247 ETDPEDF
+1247 DTDPEDF

-1259 AKTGPALTLARVL
+1259 AKTGLALTLARVL
-1272 EGRPVEREIHCSSV
+1272 DGRPVEREIHCSSV
-1286 AGVWGGAG
+1286 AGVWGGSG
-1294 MAGYAA
+1294 MSGYAA
-1300 GSACLDA
+1300 GSALLDA

-1326 WALPDAPRTAA
+1326 WALPDAPRGTA
-1337 QPAAQRGLRGLT
+1337 QPSAQRGLRGLT
-1349 ADRALTAL
+1349 PDRALTVL
-1357 QSVLDSGEIAVA
+1357 QSVLDSGETAVA

-1384 ARPTALFGEIAEAR
+1384 VRPTALFGEIAEAR
-1398 EAAEPTA
+1398 ESAEPAA
-1405 APAAPDSGPAAE
+1405 APAGPDSGPAAE
-1417 LAAHLAGLPPAEQED
+1417 LAARLAGRTPAEQEKV
-1432 LLITV
+1432 LITV

-1454 NGRRAFT
+1454 DGRRAFA

-1466 SLGAVQLRKRLAA
+1466 SLGAVQLRKRLSA

-1504 SRLAAGPR
+1504 SRLATSPGPR
-1512 PESTAVVPGTAAN
+1512 STAVVPGTARHDAG
-1525 AEQEPIAVVGIGCRF
+1525 QEPIAIVGMSCRL
-1540 PGGIGSPEELWRAVV
+1540 PGGIGSPDALWRAVV
-1555 DGLDLTGELPRDRG
+1555 DGRDLTSELPRDRG
-1569 WDLEA
+1569 WDLA
-1574 LCHPDP
+1574 TLCHPDP

-1591 GFLTDAAGFDAEF
+1591 GFLLDAAGFDAEF
-1604 FGITPR
+1604 FGVTPR

-1618 QRLMLEAAWE
+1618 QRLMLEVAWE

-1636 PEQLRGSRVGVFV
+1636 PDTLRGSRIGVFV

-1685 YVFGWQGPAITVDT
+1685 YVFGWQGPAVTVDT

-1724 AGGVTVIS
+1724 AAGVTVIC

-1770 LLLEPLSRARELG
+1770 LLLEPLSRAQELG

-1844 PIEAGALLATYGTDR
+1844 PIEAGALLATYGADR

-1881 AGVIKMVLAMRHG
+1881 AGVIKTVLAMRHG
-1894 VIPRSLHAE
+1894 VVPRSLHAE
-1903 ELSPEIDWSAGT
+1903 ELSPEIDWSTGT
-1915 IQVQRENE
+1915 IRVQRENE
-1923 DWPRGP
+1923 DWPKGP

-1940 VSGTNAHLVLEEAPA
+1940 VSGTNAHVVLEEAPEAPA
-1955 DPAEPPADPAEAPA
+1955 DPAAPVDRPA

-1974 AGAVAL
+1974 AGAVGLA
-1980 PLSARTRS
+1980 LSARTRS

-1996 LAELLRTSPQ
+1996 LAELLRTSPE

-2018 GRARFDIRAAVLAD
+2018 GRARLGIRAAVLGD
-2032 DREALCA
+2032 DRESVCA
-2039 ALDALAAGEAAADV
+2039 ALDALAAEDAAADV
-2053 VTPRTAA
+2053 VPPRTAA
-2060 DRKAVLVFPGQ
+2060 ARKAVLVFPGQ
-2071 GSQWTGMAVDLLDH
+2071 GSQWTGMAADLLDG
-2085 SEVFAASMAACAA
+2085 SEVFARSMTDCAA
-2098 ALAPYIDWDLLATLR
+2098 ALAPYTDWDLLATLR
-2113 GDGPKDAFER
+2113 GEGPEDAFER
-2123 PDVVQPLLF
+2123 PDVLQPLLF
-2132 AVMVSLAELWRAHG
+2132 AVMVSLAQLWRAHG

-2176 VVALRSKVLR
+2176 VVALRSKVLT

-2198 ASPDELEAALAPW
+2198 ASPDELEPALAPW
-2211 DGRLSVAAV
+2211 EGRLSAAAV

-2233 ALDEFLASPQA
+2233 ALEEFLASPRA
-2244 EQMSPRRIAVGYG
+2244 EGMSPRRIAVGYG

-2264 QVEQQLADTL
+2264 QIEQQLADVL
-2274 GTVQA
+2274 GTVEA

-2288 TVTGGPLDT
+2288 TVTGAPLDT

-2309 RGTVRLDAAVRH
+2309 RGTVRLDEAVRH

-2329 FIEVSPHPVLLSGI
+2329 FVEVSPHPVLLTGI
-2343 EETAE
+2343 EQSA
-2348 DLGRD
+2348 DALGRD
-2353 VVTRASLRR
+2353 VITLASLRR
-2362 DRPGARTLLRNLLEA
+2362 DRPGARTFLRNLLEA
-2377 QADGLPVD
+2377 HADGLPVD
-2385 LRPAVGP
+2385 LLPAVGP
-2392 GGTAELPTYP
+2392 GGTAQLPTYP
-2402 FEHTHYWPRP
+2402 FEHTSYWPRP
-2412 RRSRGDAGALGMD
+2412 RRTRGDATTLGMD

-2433 TALEIPDGGYVLTG
+2433 TALEIPDGGHVLTG
-2447 RIALGDQPWL
+2447 LIALEDQPWL
-2457 ADHAVG
+2457 ADHTVG
-2463 GTPLFPGSALVDLAL
+2463 GKTLLPGAALVELAL
-2478 TAGRHAGTPALEEL
+2478 AAGRHAGAPAVEEL
-2492 VLAAPLVLGP
+2492 VLSAPLVLGP
-2502 ATAVRVTVGAPADNG
+2502 ATAVRVTVGAPAQDG
-2517 TRTVDVHARDARTPD
+2517 TRTVDVHAREARAFD
-2532 APWTRHATGVLGEAA
+2532 APWTRHASGVLGEATPPPA
-2547 APPATSQ
+2547 APA
-2554 AWPPPG
+2554 AWPPPD
-2560 AEPID
+2560 ARRID
-2565 LEAAYARLAD
+2565 LDAAYARLAD

-2593 GEEVFAEAELPAA
+2593 GEEVFAEARLPVA
-2606 AGPAEADGGYLLHPV
+2606 AGLAEAEAEGGSGRSAPGDEGHLLHPV

-2633 SLADREGVFLPFSW
+2633 SLADREGAYLPFSW
-2647 NGTTL
+2647 SGTTL

-2664 APADGDAMSLSVT
+2664 APAGGDAMSLSVT
-2677 DPAGAPVAQVSAV
+2677 DPMGAPVAQVSAV
-2690 TVRPADGT
+2690 TVRPADEA
-2698 PRHGDGEETGA
+2698 PQHGDGEQAGA

-2719 LPETG
+2719 LPETAATVLG
-2724 GTAVRCATV
+2724 CATV
-2733 GGGLPELGKDHPD
+2733 GGGLPGLGKDHLD

-2761 EAVYVQCRPW
+2761 EAVVAHCRPW
-2771 QAADPAGSVRESVL
+2771 QAADPAGSVRASVL
-2785 HAAGLVRDWLDAPER
+2785 HAAEAVRQWLAAPQR
-2800 TGRLVFLTRRAV
+2800 TGRLVFLTRHGV
-2812 STGPADT
+2812 SAGPADT
-2819 GADPAQAA
+2819 RTDPAQAA
-2827 VWGLVRS
+2827 VWGLVRA

-2844 LVDLAD
+2844 LVDTD
-2850 GDGTAP
+2850 TDP
-2856 ADLVRIPAVLD
+2856 ADLAALPAVLD
-2867 HPQTAL
+2867 HPQVAL
-2873 RGDLALVPRLSST
+2873 RAGLALVPRLAST
-2886 RAAAAL
+2886 RTAPVL
-2892 LPPRSPARLEPAG
+2892 VPPRTPARLEPAG
-2905 TSLDALAFT
+2905 TTLDALAF
-2914 ATPDAG
+2914 AAAPDAG

-2939 RDVLIALGMYPG
+2939 RDVLIGLGMYPG

-2958 GAGVVTATGP
+2958 GAGIVTATGP
-2968 DVTGITAGDR
+2968 DVTGVRAGDR

-2991 VTDHRLVA
+2991 VTDHRLVV
-2999 PVPQGWST
+2999 PVPPGWST

-3030 RPGQTVLVHAAAT
+3030 RPGQAVLVHAGAT

-3056 GAEVFATASPAKH
+3056 GAEVFATAGPAKH
-3069 DILRGLGL
+3069 DILRSLGL
-3077 DDDHIASSREAGF
+3077 DDDHIASSRHAGF
-3090 GERFRS
+3090 GQRFRS
-3096 VSGGRGMD
+3096 VRGGRGMD

-3119 ELLADGGAFVEM
+3119 GLLAKGGAFVEM
-3131 GKTDLRDPEQF
+3131 GKTDLRDPQRF
-3142 RGRYL
+3142 HGRYL
-3147 PFDLADAGPDRLGA
+3147 PFDLAEAGPDRLGA
-3161 ILSEVAALVTDGKV
+3161 ILAEVAALVADGKV

-3252 AAPGAAQF
+3252 AAPGADRF
-3260 EVELAG
+3260 EAELG
-3266 LGATVTTLAC
+3266 ELGARVTTLAC
-3276 DVSDRAALAAV
+3276 DVSDRAALAAAV
-3287 LDGIPAAH
+3287 DGIPDAH

-3315 GPDALAEVFAPKA
+3315 QQDALAEVFAPKA

-3336 LTQGRELS
+3336 LTEGRELS

-3395 ASGLTGALDERD
+3395 ASGLTGVLDERD
-3407 TRRMARAGMRPLPTA
+3407 TRRMARAGMLPLPTA

-3433 RGDPVLY
+3433 RGDAVLY
-3440 PLRLD
+3440 PLRLN
-3445 TSRPQGHSGS
+3445 TSRPQDPDGS
-3455 PEVLRGLLHTP
+3455 PEVLRGLWHTP
-3466 LRQAAREQS
+3466 LRRAAREES
-3475 GGDGLAARLAPL
+3475 GTDAFAARLASL

-3496 TEAVRAQ
+3496 TEAVQAQ
-3503 AAAVAGYDTAESVP
+3503 AAAVAGYDTADAVAPE
-3517 PGRPFRELG
+3517 RQFKDLG

-3538 LGAAAGL
+3538 LGAAVGL

-3560 VAAYVDGRLFA
+3560 VAAYVDGRLFP
-3571 DASGSPEA
+3571 DAAGSPQA
-3579 DPRRPGAAALEH
+3579 DPRRRVVEQLD
-3591 LAALEAALDGWR
+3591 ALEAALDGWP
-3603 DTTGVTE
+3603 DATE
-3610 DAAGERRAIE
+3610 DAVGQRAAIE
-3620 ARLTALLGRWGATG
+3620 ARLTALLGRWSVT
-3634 GGGDSRTA
+3634 GGGDSRRA
-3642 VDDVDDEELFELL
+3642 VDAIDEVDDEELFALL

>member
-1 MTDNDKVAS
+1 MTDNDKIAS

-33 IAIVSTACRLPG
+33 VAIVSTACRLPG

-68 EDRGWEL
+68 DDRGWDL

-87 TTYVRK
+87 TTYART
-93 GGFLERAGEF
+93 GAFLERAGDF

-128 CWELVEH
+128 SWELVEN
-135 AGLDPHALRGTETGV
+135 AGLDPHALRGTRTGV
-150 FLGVARHGYGEAGG
+150 FLGVARHGYGDAQGP
-164 LAEDTEGYAVTGA
+164 AEDTEGYAVTGV

-212 AVTSLRRGECGMA
+212 AVASLRRGECGLA

-255 AFGAGADGFGF
+255 AFGASADGFGF

-280 AQRNGHTVHAVI
+280 ARRAGHTVHAVI
-292 RGTGIN
+292 RGTAIN
-298 QDGASNGLSAPSRT
+298 QDGASNGLAAPSRA

-325 GVAPGDVDAVEA
+325 GIASGDVDAVEA

-345 DPIEAHALLDT
+345 DPIEAHAVLDT
-356 YGQHHSTQRPLWL
+356 YGRHRSAQRPLWL

-397 ERLPRTLHAEEP
+397 ERLPRTLHVEEP
-409 SPHIDWSSGA
+409 SPHVDWSSGA
-419 VALLAEERDWPRGD
+419 VALLAEEHDWPRGE
-433 RPRYAAVSG
+433 RPRYAAVSAF
-442 IGISGTNAHVV
+442 GISGTNAHVV
-453 LQEAPEPQETQET
+453 LQEAPEPEEA
-466 QESGETGE
+466 E
-474 TGERTPQ
+474 ERATPQ
-481 SVTPQ
+481 TVTPRR
-486 SPVPLVVSA
+486 PVPLVVSA
-495 RTDQALRAQAE
+495 RTEQALRAQAE

-514 TAVELPDLGF
+514 PAVELSDLGL
-524 SLATARARHEHR
+524 SLATTRARHEHR
-536 AVVLAGSREAALLGM
+536 AVVLAGSREAALAQL
-551 REVAAGRARAQGTA
+551 RDLAAGRARVSAAA
-565 ESRGRSAVFLFPGQ
+565 ESGGHSAVFLFPGQ
-579 GSQWAGMAADLLA
+579 GSQWAGMAADLLQ
-592 WSPVFAEAIQACDE
+592 WSPVFAETIQACDE

-639 FAVMVSLAAL
+639 FAVMVALAAL
-649 WRSYGVEPA
+649 LRSYGVQPA

-693 RSVAGQGAMA
+693 RSLAGQGAMA

-711 VRELIEPYADAVEVA
+711 VRDLLGPYTDAVEVA

-744 SFVAACADQGVRAR
+744 SFVADCADQGVRAR

-771 EQVREELAEAL
+771 ERLREELAETL

-803 EGGELDAHYWYR
+803 EGEELDAHYWYR
-815 NLREPVRFHDVVRL
+815 NLREPVRLHDVVRL

-853 TLEAQGRE
+853 TLEAEGRE
-861 AAEAVAVG
+861 PGETVAVG
-869 TLRRDAPG
+869 TLRRGAPG
-877 PESFLTSVATAHV
+877 PESFLTSVASAHV
-890 RGVDVRWQPAFA
+890 AGVDVRWQPAFP
-902 DARRIPLPA
+902 DARRIPLPT

-916 KHYWTSAA
+916 THYWTVAA
-924 APARGG
+924 APAARG
-930 AGEVTYRV
+930 AADVTYRV
-938 AWTPLTAAEG
+938 AWTPLAAVEP
-948 ADPRGTWLVVTP
+948 ADARGTWLVVTP
-960 ADAPAW
+960 AAAPAW
-966 AGPLVT
+966 AGPLLD

-983 CVLEPGL
+983 CVLDPDA
-990 SRAEAGAAL
+990 SRAEAAAAL
-999 TAATA
+999 SARVTAAPAT
-1004 GTTGLRGV
+1004 TTGLRGV
-1012 VSLLAADES
+1012 LSLLAADES

-1031 GAVATLTLLQ
+1031 GAVATLTLVQ
-1041 ALGDVGVEAPLW
+1041 ALGDAGVEAPLW

-1064 DDGIGSFAQ
+1064 DDGTGSFAQ
-1073 SAVHGLGR
+1073 CAVHGLGR

-1091 GGVLDLP
+1091 GGVMDLP
-1098 RDAAGAAGTT
+1098 RDLDGDAGA
-1108 GADQALL
+1108 LL
-1115 DRVPG
+1115 ARVPG
-1120 ILAGGRAVE
+1120 ILADGPAGE
-1129 DHLAVRADGLYGR
+1129 DHLAVRPDGLYGR
-1142 RLVRAHQAA
+1142 RLVRAHTPAA
-1151 AAGGPG
+1151 ADGHG

-1169 DSPIGERL
+1169 DGAIGERL
-1177 AQWAADGGAEHLVL
+1177 AKWAADSGADHLVL
-1191 VGEAGEGLLS
+1191 VGEAGEELLD

-1206 TTTVTCCAADEDAL
+1206 GTTVTRCASDEDAL
-1220 RAALEAA
+1220 RAAVEAA
-1227 PYDVSTVLHAATR
+1227 PYEISTVLHAATR

-1247 ETDPEDF
+1247 QTDPEDF

-1272 EGRPVEREIHCSSV
+1272 DGRPVEREIHCSSV

-1294 MAGYAA
+1294 MSGYAA

-1307 FAAHRRAQGHP
+1307 FAAHRRAQGHS

-1326 WALPDAPRTAA
+1326 WILPDAPRSTA

-1349 ADRALTAL
+1349 ADRALRAL
-1357 QSVLDSGEIAVA
+1357 QSVLDSGESAVA
-1369 VSDVDWPAF
+1369 VSDVDWPVF

-1384 ARPTALFGEIAEAR
+1384 IRPTALLKEIAEAR
-1398 EAAEPTA
+1398 EAVEPTT
-1405 APAAPDSGPAAE
+1405 APAAPDSGPGAE
-1417 LAAHLAGLPPAEQED
+1417 LAARLTGLPPAEQEN

-1479 ATGLRLPASL
+1479 ATGLPLPASL
-1489 VFDHPTITRLARHLL
+1489 VFDHPTITQLARHLL
-1504 SRLAAGPR
+1504 SRLAVGPR
-1512 PESTAVVPGTAAN
+1512 RESTAALTGTVPH
-1525 AEQEPIAVVGIGCRF
+1525 AEQEPIAVVGMGCRF

-1555 DGLDLTGELPRDRG
+1555 DGQDLTGELPRDRG
-1569 WDLEA
+1569 WDLQA
-1574 LCHPDP
+1574 LYHPDP

-1591 GFLTDAAGFDAEF
+1591 GLLTDAAGFDAEF

-1618 QRLMLEAAWE
+1618 QRLMLEVAWE

-1636 PEQLRGSRVGVFV
+1636 PDLLRGSRVGVFV

-1711 MRALRGGECAMAL
+1711 IRALRGGECAMAL

-1756 AQADGFGLAEGAGA
+1756 AQADGFGLAEGVGA

-1844 PIEAGALLATYGTDR
+1844 PIEAGALLATYGADR
-1859 ARPLALGS
+1859 ERPLALGS

-1881 AGVIKMVLAMRHG
+1881 AGVIKTVLAMRHG
-1894 VIPRSLHAE
+1894 VIPRSLHAD

-1915 IQVQRENE
+1915 LRVQRENE
-1923 DWPRGP
+1923 GWPRGP

-1940 VSGTNAHLVLEEAPA
+1940 VSGTNAHVILEEAPA
-1955 DPAEPPADPAEAPA
+1955 DPADAAHPGPAADSAAAAERPA
-1969 GSGLA
+1969 GNGLV

-1988 AVTAQARA
+1988 AVAAQARA

-2006 TSLADTARTLAA
+2006 TSLADTARTLAT
-2018 GRARFDIRAAVLAD
+2018 GRARFDLRAAVLGD
-2032 DREALCA
+2032 DREAVCA
-2039 ALDALAAGEAAADV
+2039 ALDALAADEAGADV
-2053 VTPRTAA
+2053 VPPRTAA
-2060 DRKAVLVFPGQ
+2060 ARKAVLVFPGQ
-2071 GSQWTGMAVDLLDH
+2071 GSQWTGMAADLLDQ
-2085 SEVFAASMAACAA
+2085 SEVFATAMTDCAA
-2098 ALAPYIDWDLLATLR
+2098 ALAPYTDWDLLATLR
-2113 GDGPKDAFER
+2113 GDGPEDAFER

-2132 AVMVSLAELWRAHG
+2132 AVMVSLARVWRAHG

-2161 AACVAGALTLDTAAK
+2161 AACVAGALGLDTAAK
-2176 VVALRSKVLR
+2176 VVAQRSKVLR

-2198 ASPDELEAALAPW
+2198 AAPDELEAALRPW
-2211 DGRLSVAAV
+2211 QNRLSVAAV

-2233 ALDEFLASPQA
+2233 ALDEFLASPRA
-2244 EQMSPRRIAVGYG
+2244 EAMSPRRIAVGYG

-2264 QVEQQLADTL
+2264 QVEQRLADVL
-2274 GTVQA
+2274 GTVEA

-2309 RGTVRLDAAVRH
+2309 RGTVRLDEAVRH
-2321 LMGQGFDT
+2321 LLGQGFDT
-2329 FIEVSPHPVLLSGI
+2329 FIEVSPHPVLLPGI
-2343 EETAE
+2343 QETA
-2348 DLGRD
+2348 DGLGRD
-2353 VVTRASLRR
+2353 VVTLASLRR
-2362 DRPGARTLLRNLLEA
+2362 DRPGARTLLRNLL
-2377 QADGLPVD
+2377 QAWAEGLPVD
-2385 LRPAVGP
+2385 LRPALGP
-2392 GGTAELPTYP
+2392 GGTAQLPTYP
-2402 FEHTHYWPRP
+2402 FEHTSYWPRP
-2412 RRSRGDAGALGMD
+2412 RRARGDATALGMD
-2425 AVAHPVLS
+2425 AVAHPVLA
-2433 TALEIPDGGYVLTG
+2433 TALQTPDGGHVLTG

-2463 GTPLFPGSALVDLAL
+2463 GRTLLPGSALVDLAL
-2478 TAGRHAGTPALEEL
+2478 TAGRHAGTPAVEEL
-2492 VLAAPLVLGP
+2492 VLCAPLVPGP

-2517 TRTVDVHARDARTPD
+2517 TRTVDVHARDTDTPD

-2547 APPATSQ
+2547 APPEAPA

-2560 AEPID
+2560 ARPID
-2565 LEAAYARLAD
+2565 LDAAYARLAD

-2582 AFRALRAAWQR
+2582 AFRALRAAWRR

-2606 AGPAEADGGYLLHPV
+2606 AGAVRSEDDDGYLLHPV

-2633 SLADREGVFLPFSW
+2633 SLADREGAFLPFSW
-2647 NGTTL
+2647 SGTTL
-2652 YASGATTIRVTA
+2652 HAFGATTIRVTT
-2664 APADGDAMSLSVT
+2664 APAGGDALSLSVT
-2677 DPAGAPVAQVSAV
+2677 DPTGAPVAQVNAV
-2690 TVRPADGT
+2690 TVRPASGGA
-2698 PRHGDGEETGA
+2698 PAPGDGEEAGA

-2724 GTAVRCATV
+2724 TAAVDCATV
-2733 GGGLPELGKDHPD
+2733 GGGLPGLGKDHPD

-2761 EAVYVQCRPW
+2761 DAVVVLGRPW

-2785 HAAGLVRDWLDAPER
+2785 HAAGLVRQWLDAPER
-2800 TGRLVFLTRRAV
+2800 TGRLVFLTRHAV
-2812 STGPADT
+2812 SAGPADT
-2819 GADPAQAA
+2819 EADPAQAA
-2827 VWGLVRS
+2827 VWGLVRA
-2834 AQAESPGNFV
+2834 AQAESPGTFV

-2850 GDGTAP
+2850 GDDTA
-2856 ADLVRIPAVLD
+2856 LTRLPAVLD
-2867 HPQTAL
+2867 HPQVAL

-2905 TSLDALAFT
+2905 HSLDALAF
-2914 ATPDAG
+2914 AAAPDAG

-2931 LRATGVNF
+2931 LRASGVNF

-2958 GAGVVTATGP
+2958 GAGIVTATGR
-2968 DVTGITAGDR
+2968 DVTGVKAGDR

-2991 VTDHRLVA
+2991 VTDHRLVV
-2999 PVPQGWST
+2999 PVPQGLST

-3030 RPGQTVLVHAAAT
+3030 RPGQRVLIHAAAT
-3043 GVGMAAVRLARLA
+3043 GVGLAAVHLARLA
-3056 GAEVFATASPAKH
+3056 GAEVFATAGPAKH
-3069 DILRGLGL
+3069 HILRGLGL
-3077 DDDHIASSREAGF
+3077 DDDHIASSREPGF

-3096 VSGGRGMD
+3096 AGDGRGMD
-3104 VVVNSLTGALLDESA
+3104 VVVNSLTGTLLDESA
-3119 ELLADGGAFVEM
+3119 RLLAPGGAFVEM
-3131 GKTDLRDPEQF
+3131 GKTDLRDPERF
-3142 RGRYL
+3142 PGRYL

-3161 ILSEVAALVTDGKV
+3161 ILAEVTALVADGKIA
-3175 GRLPVTAWPLQRASA
+3175 RLPVTAWPLQRASA

-3215 GTVLV
+3215 GTVVV
-3220 TGGTGTLARLLARHL
+3220 TGGTGTLARLVARHL

-3252 AAPGAAQF
+3252 AAPGADRF
-3260 EVELAG
+3260 EAELG
-3266 LGATVTTLAC
+3266 ELGAAVTTLAC
-3276 DVSDRAALAAV
+3276 DVSDRAALASA
-3287 LDGIPAAH
+3287 LDGIAPAH

-3315 GPDALAEVFAPKA
+3315 EPNALGEVLAPKA

-3336 LTQGRELS
+3336 LTAGCELS
-3344 FFALFG
+3344 FFVLFG

-3362 AYAAANAALDALARY
+3362 AYAAANAALDALARH

-3383 PATSLGWGLWEE
+3383 PATCLGWGLWEE

-3407 TRRMARAGMRPLPTA
+3407 TRRMARAGMLPLPTA
-3422 RALALFDLAIR
+3422 RALALLGLAIR

-3445 TSRPQGHSGS
+3445 TSRPQDLQGA

-3466 LRQAAREQS
+3466 LRRAAREQP
-3475 GGDGLAARLAPL
+3475 GGDGFAARLAPM
-3487 PRPDRLAAL
+3487 PHPDRLAAL
-3496 TEAVRAQ
+3496 TQAVRAQ
-3503 AAAVAGYDTAESVP
+3503 AAAVAGYDTADSVP
-3517 PGRPFRELG
+3517 PGRHFKDLG

-3538 LGAAAGL
+3538 LGAVIGL

-3571 DASGSPEA
+3571 DAPGTPRA
-3579 DPRRPGAAALEH
+3579 RARRPADEAAEH

-3603 DTTGVTE
+3603 ETTE
-3610 DAAGERRAIE
+3610 DASGERRAIE
-3620 ARLTALLGRWGATG
+3620 ARLTALLGRWSATAGA
-3634 GGGDSRTA
+3634 DSRTA
-3642 VDDVDDEELFELL
+3642 ADAIDGIDEVGDEELFALL

>member
-68 EDRGWEL
+68 DDRGWDL

-87 TTYVRK
+87 TTYVRT
-93 GGFLERAGEF
+93 GGFLERAGDF

-128 CWELVEH
+128 CWELVEN

-150 FLGVARHGYGEAGG
+150 FLGVARLGYGDAGG
-164 LAEDTEGYAVTGA
+164 PAGDAEGYTVTGA

-212 AVTSLRRGECGMA
+212 AVASLRRGECGLA

-244 QRALAPDGRSK
+244 QRALASDGRSK

-280 AQRNGHTVHAVI
+280 AERNGHTVHAVV

-298 QDGASNGLSAPSRT
+298 QDGASNGLSAPSRA

-325 GVAPGDVDAVEA
+325 QVAPGDVDAVEA

-356 YGQHHSTQRPLWL
+356 YGRHRSAQQPLWL

-375 IGHTQAAAGAV
+375 IGHTQGAAGAV
-386 GVLKMVLALQH
+386 GVLKMVLALRH

-409 SPHIDWSSGA
+409 SPHVDWSSGA
-419 VALLAEERDWPRGD
+419 VSLLAEERDWPRGE
-433 RPRYAAVSG
+433 RPRYAAVSAF
-442 IGISGTNAHVV
+442 GISGTNAHVV
-453 LQEAPEPQETQET
+453 LQEAPEPQEA
-466 QESGETGE
+466 GEPA
-474 TGERTPQ
+474 TPQ
-481 SVTPQ
+481 PVTPER
-486 SPVPLVVSA
+486 PVPLVVSA
-495 RTDQALRAQAE
+495 RTEEALRAQAE
-506 RLSAVVAD
+506 RLSAVLAD

-536 AVVLAGSREAALLGM
+536 AVVLAGSRASALLGM
-551 REVAAGRARAQGTA
+551 GEVAAGQARLKGTL
-565 ESRGRSAVFLFPGQ
+565 ESGGRSAVFLFPGQ
-579 GSQWAGMAADLLA
+579 GSQWAGMGADLLA

-658 AVAGHSQGEIAAAH
+658 AVAGHSQGEIAAAY

-693 RSVAGQGAMA
+693 RSLAGQGAMA

-711 VRELIEPYADAVEVA
+711 VREQLRPYGDAVEVA

-744 SFVAACADQGVRAR
+744 SFAAGCADRGVRAR

-782 RDLRPARARVPFY
+782 WELRPARARVPFY
-795 STVTSRLM
+795 STVTCRPM
-803 EGGELDAHYWYR
+803 EGEELDAHYWYR
-815 NLREPVRFHDVVRL
+815 NLREPVRLHDVVRL
-829 LAAAHHDAFIEVSPH
+829 LAAAHHDAFIEVSPQ

-853 TLEAQGRE
+853 TLEAEGRE
-861 AAEAVAVG
+861 PGEAVAVG
-869 TLRRDAPG
+869 TLRRDTPG
-877 PESFLTSVATAHV
+877 PESFLTSAATAHV
-890 RGVDVRWQPAFA
+890 WGVDVHWQPAFA
-902 DARRIPLPA
+902 DARQVPLPT

-916 KHYWTSAA
+916 KHYWTSTA
-924 APARGG
+924 APARG

-938 AWTPLTAAEG
+938 AWTPLPAAE
-948 ADPRGTWLVVTP
+948 AVDPSGTWLVVTP
-960 ADAPAW
+960 AAAPAW
-966 AGPLVT
+966 AGPLVA
-972 ALRDAGGTPLE
+972 ALRESGATPLE
-983 CVLEPGL
+983 CALDPDLG
-990 SRAEAGAAL
+990 RAEVAAAL

-1012 VSLLAADES
+1012 LSLLAADEA

-1041 ALGDVGVEAPLW
+1041 ALGDAGVEAPLW

-1064 DDGIGSFAQ
+1064 DDGIGSYAQ

-1098 RDAAGAAGTT
+1098 RDVETAAGAA
-1108 GADQALL
+1108 LL
-1115 DRVPG
+1115 ARVPG
-1120 ILAGGRAVE
+1120 ILAGGHAAE
-1129 DHLAVRADGLYGR
+1129 DQLAVRADGLYGR
-1142 RLVRAHQAA
+1142 RLVRAHTPAA
-1151 AAGGPG
+1151 ADGHG
-1157 WRPHGTVLVTGA
+1157 RRLHGTVLVTGA

-1177 AQWAADGGAEHLVL
+1177 ARWAADGGADHLVL
-1191 VGEAGEGLLS
+1191 VGEASEELLS
-1201 ALRDG
+1201 ALQDG
-1206 TTTVTCCAADEDAL
+1206 GTTVTCCAADEDAV
-1220 RAALEAA
+1220 RAAVEAA
-1227 PYDVSTVLHAATR
+1227 PHEVSTVVHAATR

-1247 ETDPEDF
+1247 DTDPEDF

-1259 AKTGPALTLARVL
+1259 VKTGLALTLARVL
-1272 EGRPVEREIHCSSV
+1272 DGRPVEREIHCSSV

-1294 MAGYAA
+1294 MSGYAA

-1326 WALPDAPRTAA
+1326 WALPDAPRSTA

-1349 ADRALTAL
+1349 AERALTVL
-1357 QSVLDSGEIAVA
+1357 QSVLDSGETAVA

-1384 ARPTALFGEIAEAR
+1384 VRPTALFGEIAEAR
-1398 EAAEPTA
+1398 EAAEPAA
-1405 APAAPDSGPAAE
+1405 APAGPDSGPAAE
-1417 LAAHLAGLPPAEQED
+1417 LAGRLAGLTPAEQED

-1454 NGRRAFT
+1454 NGRRAFS

-1466 SLGAVQLRKRLAA
+1466 SLGTVQLRKRLST

-1504 SRLAAGPR
+1504 SRLAVGPR
-1512 PESTAVVPGTAAN
+1512 RESTAAPAGTAVN
-1525 AEQEPIAVVGIGCRF
+1525 AEQEPIAIVGMGCRL
-1540 PGGIGSPEELWRAVV
+1540 PGGIDSPEQLWRAVV
-1555 DGLDLTGELPRDRG
+1555 DGQDLTSGLPRDRG
-1569 WDLEA
+1569 WDLET

-1591 GFLTDAAGFDAEF
+1591 AFLTDAAGFDAEF

-1618 QRLMLEAAWE
+1618 QRLMLEVAWE

-1636 PEQLRGSRVGVFV
+1636 PDALRGSRIGVFV

-1658 LLESEAARVEGY
+1658 LLESEADRVEGY

-1711 MRALRGGECAMAL
+1711 MRALRSGECAMAL

-1824 LSAADIDVVEAHGTG
+1824 LTAADIDVVEAHGTG

-1844 PIEAGALLATYGTDR
+1844 PIEAGALQATYGADR
-1859 ARPLALGS
+1859 ERPLALGS

-1881 AGVIKMVLAMRHG
+1881 AGVIKTVLSMRHG

-1903 ELSPEIDWSAGT
+1903 ELSPEIDWSTGT
-1915 IQVQRENE
+1915 IQVQQENE
-1923 DWPRGP
+1923 GWPQGP

-1940 VSGTNAHLVLEEAPA
+1940 VSGTNAHVVVEEAPAKAPA
-1955 DPAEPPADPAEAPA
+1955 DPAAPAERPA

-1974 AGAVAL
+1974 AGTVAL
-1980 PLSARTRS
+1980 PLSARTHS

-1996 LAELLRTSPQ
+1996 LAELLRTSPE
-2006 TSLADTARTLAA
+2006 TSLSDTARTLAT
-2018 GRARFDIRAAVLAD
+2018 GRARFDIRAAVLGE
-2032 DREALCA
+2032 DRESVCA
-2039 ALDALAAGEAAADV
+2039 ALDALAADEAMADV
-2053 VTPRTAA
+2053 VPPRTATA
-2060 DRKAVLVFPGQ
+2060 RRAVLVFPGQ
-2071 GSQWTGMAVDLLDH
+2071 GSQWTGMAADLLDG
-2085 SEVFAASMAACAA
+2085 SEIFAASMADCAA
-2098 ALAPYIDWDLLATLR
+2098 ALAPYTDWDLLATLR
-2113 GDGPKDAFER
+2113 GDGPDDAFER
-2123 PDVVQPLLF
+2123 PDVLQPLLF
-2132 AVMVSLAELWRAHG
+2132 AVMVSLAALWRAHG

-2198 ASPDELEAALAPW
+2198 ASPDELEAALAQW

-2233 ALDEFLASPQA
+2233 ALEEFLHSPQA
-2244 EQMSPRRIAVGYG
+2244 GQMSPRRIAVGYG

-2264 QVEQQLADTL
+2264 QVEQRLADVL
-2274 GTVQA
+2274 GTVPA

-2288 TVTGGPLDT
+2288 TVTGSPLDT

-2309 RGTVRLDAAVRH
+2309 RGTVRLDEAVRH

-2343 EETAE
+2343 EQTAE

-2362 DRPGARTLLRNLLEA
+2362 DRPGARTFLHNLLEA
-2377 QADGLPVD
+2377 HADGLPVD
-2385 LRPAVGP
+2385 LAPAMGP
-2392 GGTAELPTYP
+2392 GGTADLPTYP
-2402 FEHTHYWPRP
+2402 FEHTSYWPRP
-2412 RRSRGDAGALGMD
+2412 RRTRGDAGTLGLD

-2433 TALEIPDGGYVLTG
+2433 TALEIPDGGHLLTG

-2463 GTPLFPGSALVDLAL
+2463 GKPLFPGSALVDLAL

-2517 TRTVDVHARDARTPD
+2517 TRTVDVHARDAHTPH

-2547 APPATSQ
+2547 TPPAAPA
-2554 AWPPPG
+2554 AWPPPD
-2560 AEPID
+2560 ARPID
-2565 LEAAYARLAD
+2565 LDAAYARLAD

-2606 AGPAEADGGYLLHPV
+2606 AGGNEAGPSALGDEGYLLHPV

-2633 SLADREGVFLPFSW
+2633 SLADREGAFLPFSW
-2647 NGTTL
+2647 SGTTL
-2652 YASGATTIRVTA
+2652 YASGATTVRVTA
-2664 APADGDAMSLSVT
+2664 APAGDDAMSLSVT
-2677 DPAGAPVAQVSAV
+2677 DPTGAPVARVSAV
-2690 TVRPADGT
+2690 TVRPVDGA
-2698 PRHGDGEETGA
+2698 PLNGDGEEAGA

-2719 LPETG
+2719 LPETV
-2724 GTAVRCATV
+2724 GTAVSCVTV
-2733 GGGLPELGKDHPD
+2733 GGALPGLGKDYPD
-2746 LAALAAAVAAGEPEP
+2746 LAALAEAVAAGEPEP
-2761 EAVYVQCRPW
+2761 EAVIVHGRPW
-2771 QAADPAGSVRESVL
+2771 QPADAAGSVRESVL
-2785 HAAGLVRDWLDAPER
+2785 HAAGLVRQWLDAPER
-2800 TGRLVFLTRRAV
+2800 TGRLVFLTRHAV
-2812 STGPADT
+2812 SAGPADT
-2819 GADPAQAA
+2819 ETDPAQAA
-2827 VWGLVRS
+2827 LWGLVRS

-2844 LVDLAD
+2844 LVD
-2850 GDGTAP
+2850 GD
-2856 ADLVRIPAVLD
+2856 ADLAALARFPAVLD
-2867 HPQTAL
+2867 HPQVAL

-2886 RAAAAL
+2886 RGAAAL
-2892 LPPRSPARLEPAG
+2892 LPPRTPARLEPAG
-2905 TSLDALAFT
+2905 TSLDALAF
-2914 ATPDAG
+2914 AAAPDAG

-2968 DVTGITAGDR
+2968 GVTGVKAGDR
-2978 VMGLFEGAFGPVA
+2978 VMGLFEGAFGPVTVA
-2991 VTDHRLVA
+2991 DHRLVV

-3030 RPGQTVLVHAAAT
+3030 RPGQAVLVHAAAT
-3043 GVGMAAVRLARLA
+3043 GVGLAAVRLARLA

-3077 DDDHIASSREAGF
+3077 QDDHIASSREPGF

-3096 VSGGRGMD
+3096 VRGGRGMD

-3119 ELLADGGAFVEM
+3119 ELLAEGGAFVEM

-3142 RGRYL
+3142 HGRYL
-3147 PFDLADAGPDRLGA
+3147 PFDLAEAGPDRLGA
-3161 ILSEVAALVTDGKV
+3161 ILAEVAALVADGKA

-3202 KLVLVQPAPLDPD
+3202 KLVLVQPAPLDAD

-3252 AAPGAAQF
+3252 AAPGAARF
-3260 EVELAG
+3260 ETELAE
-3266 LGATVTTLAC
+3266 LGASVTTLAC

-3315 GPDALAEVFAPKA
+3315 GQDALAEVFAPKA

-3336 LTQGRELS
+3336 LTAGCELS

-3395 ASGLTGALDERD
+3395 ASGLTGTLDERD
-3407 TRRMARAGMRPLPTA
+3407 TRRMARAGMLPLPTA

-3445 TSRPQGHSGS
+3445 TSRPQGPDGS

-3466 LRQAAREQS
+3466 LRRAAREPA
-3475 GGDGLAARLAPL
+3475 GGDGLAARLASL

-3496 TEAVRAQ
+3496 TEAVQAQ
-3503 AAAVAGYDTAESVP
+3503 AAAVAGYDTADSVP
-3517 PGRPFRELG
+3517 PGRQFKDLG

-3538 LGAAAGL
+3538 LGAAVGL

-3560 VAAYVDGRLFA
+3560 VAVYVDGRLFA
-3571 DASGSPEA
+3571 DAPGSPEA
-3579 DPRRPGAAALEH
+3579 DPRHPATEAAEH

-3603 DTTGVTE
+3603 DIAGATE
-3610 DAAGERRAIE
+3610 GAAGEHRAIE
-3620 ARLTALLGRWGATG
+3620 ARLTALLGRWSATV
-3634 GGGDSRTA
+3634 GGDTRTAGVDVDA
-3642 VDDVDDEELFELL
+3642 VDDDELFALL
-3655 DQRFGEGNEGR
+3655 DQRFAEENEGR